1 MHKPTEE
8 SKELVDRW
16 VRNGIPRLLI
26 AESLNIS
33 YTTLMKHYRN
43 EIKTAEANAV
53 IEVANHLYQM
63 ATTFIGADSRGLSHQ
78 IKLKAIMY
86 WLDRRGGEAWK
97 PTAQIPYVKTIAEVK
112 EDDVRKEALDP
123 ILFLTQELRPYEK
136 GESKYID
143 PPKK

>member
-53 IEVANHLYQM
+53 IEVP
-63 ATTFIGADSRGLSHQ
+63 IIC
-78 IKLKAIMY
+78 IK
-86 WLDRRGGEAWK
+86 WLLLLL
-97 PTAQIPYVKTIAEVK
+97 VLIAV
-112 EDDVRKEALDP
+112 VFP
-123 ILFLTQELRPYEK
+123 IK
-136 GESKYID
+136 
-143 PPKK
+143 